1 MRKKNHWK
9 YFSIIKCVDTCKK
22 QTFSTSNIFFK
33 KHPNLSSESSRVY
46 KWGHWTVDW
55 SPDGWFHV
63 LVEVFTLF
71 WFGLKH
77 IQGIFFTVKSIKML
91 CKFESCF
98 QFFFFSCILFCYTFN
113 QLLGNYLKLNAQIRL
128 INSSV

>member
-1 MRKKNHWK
+1 MDTALMVGFM
-9 YFSIIKCVDTCKK
+9 FSLK
-22 QTFSTSNIFFK
+22 FSHFFDLG
-33 KHPNLSSESSRVY
+33 LS
-46 KWGHWTVDW
+46 
-55 SPDGWFHV
+55 
-63 LVEVFTLF
+63 
-71 WFGLKH
+71 
-77 IQGIFFTVKSIKML
+77 IFFTVKSIKML